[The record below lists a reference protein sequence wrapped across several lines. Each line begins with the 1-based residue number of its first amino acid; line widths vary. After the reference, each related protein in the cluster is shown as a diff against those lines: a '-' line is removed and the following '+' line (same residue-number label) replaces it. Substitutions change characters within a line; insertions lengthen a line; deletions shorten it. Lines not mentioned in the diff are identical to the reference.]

1 MVKWAISHGPYNR
14 MVKKMC
20 GQLVMEHG
28 ARTSTRKRFDAGFF
42 ERVQRVPLLQHMHD
56 LKTVKTVSTM
66 LGV

>member
-1 MVKWAISHGPYNR
+1 
-14 MVKKMC
+14 
-20 GQLVMEHG
+20 MEHVPQQENILH
-28 ARTSTRKRFDAGFF
+28 AASAQAHHAGFF